1 MLNRS
6 PIAWSPSVLFLIAAI
21 LAPCAPASAAPPDV
35 VLYAADATNLRGAW
49 APRVDVSA
57 AGGQSI
63 ADSDNG
69 WSATSNALASPA
81 HSFDLTFTAA
91 ASTPYHVWFRLKAGG
106 DSKFNDSVYAQF
118 SDAVDG
124 NGGSLF
130 GIGTT
135 TGLVINLQ
143 RCNGCA
149 LSGWGWM
156 AGAYWLSQTSTLSF
170 ASSGTHT
177 LRIQTREDG
186 VAIDQVVLS
195 PAAYLSTAPGAQL
208 SDNTVVARPAIVATP
223 PSGSSPY
230 SGTAAAIPGVI
241 QAVNYDLGGEGVAY
255 HDMTPGNSGGVF
267 RSDGVDIEASSAGG
281 YNIGW
286 VAPGEWLNYTADV
299 AAAGQYSISF
309 AVASSGQGGTFHLE
323 MNGANVT
330 GSLTV
335 ANSGGW
341 QTWQTITASATLVA
355 GRQVARLIADSNG
368 ASAVGNFL
376 SIRFAAATPTVT
388 VSGSP
393 FSGTPAAIPGTIA
406 ASDFDNGAPGTAYA
420 DATPGNT
427 GGAYRSTDVDIE
439 ASSEGGYNIGWIAA
453 GEWLN
458 YTVNAASAGSYSL
471 QVRVASPG
479 GGALHVAFGA
489 PSSVSAPITIP
500 ATGGWQTWVTVSV
513 PVTLAAGRQAMA
525 AVFDTGG
532 LNLRTIT
539 LVPAPATPS
548 GSGSGPGSTI
558 TVAAGGDLQR
568 AIDAAVAGDTIL
580 LQAGATFAGSYVLP
594 VKSGSAFVTIRSSA
608 ADSSLPADGVRVSP
622 AHAGRLARVQGG
634 VAGMPAFVTAPG
646 AHHFRLQF
654 LEIVNTYA
662 NNDIIQFGDGSA
674 AQSTL
679 TNIAHDLVVD
689 RCYIHGDAS
698 GGQKR
703 GIALNS
709 ASASVVNSYIS
720 DIKSAESEAQALGGW
735 NGPGPYTITNNYLEA
750 SGENVMFGGS
760 DPYIPNLVPSDIVI
774 RQNTITK
781 PTSWRSLNYTVKNL
795 IELKN
800 AQRVT
805 IDGNVIENCWAAG
818 QQGFAIMMT
827 PRNQNGTAP
836 WSVVQQV
843 TISNNLIRHVA
854 SGIEVLGM
862 DDVHPSRATNSV
874 TITNNVMLD
883 VSTFWGGQGR
893 ALVTLGG
900 STITF
905 AHNTVF
911 TDGPSV
917 VYADVAP
924 VPGFVFS
931 NNIVPDN
938 VWALMGSGAA
948 AGNGSIA
955 AYYPGAV
962 VSRNVFIA
970 GSAATYPADN
980 YFPADAATVQFRNL
994 AAGDYGLATSSPY
1007 AAGATDGTAVG
1018 VNQMRIDAL
1027 IPR

>member
-1 MLNRS
+1 M
-6 PIAWSPSVLFLIAAI
+6 
-21 LAPCAPASAAPPDV
+21 D
-35 VLYAADATNLRGAW
+35 
-49 APRVDVSA
+49 
-57 AGGQSI
+57 
-63 ADSDNG
+63 
-69 WSATSNALASPA
+69 
-81 HSFDLTFTAA
+81 
-91 ASTPYHVWFRLKAGG
+91 
-106 DSKFNDSVYAQF
+106 
-118 SDAVDG
+118 
-124 NGGSLF
+124 
-130 GIGTT
+130 
-135 TGLVINLQ
+135 
-143 RCNGCA
+143 
-149 LSGWGWM
+149 
-156 AGAYWLSQTSTLSF
+156 GAYWLSQASTLSF

-177 LRIQTREDG
+177 LRVQTREDG

-195 PAAYLSTAPGAQL
+195 PATNLSTAPGAQL
-208 SDNTVVARPAIVATP
+208 SDNTVVAKPAIVATP

-230 SGTAAAIPGVI
+230 SGTAAAIPGTI
-241 QAVNYDLGGEGVAY
+241 QTVNYDLGGEGVAY
-255 HDMTPGNSGGVF
+255 HDTTPGNSGGAF

-281 YNIGW
+281 YNVGW
-286 VAPGEWLNYTADV
+286 VAAGEWLRYTADV
-299 AAAGQYSISF
+299 AAAGPYTISF
-309 AVASSGQGGTFHLE
+309 AVASSAQGGTFHLE
-323 MNGANVT
+323 MNGTNVT

-335 ANSGGW
+335 PNTGGW
-341 QTWQTITASATLVA
+341 QTWQTVTATATLAA
-355 GRQVARLIADSNG
+355 GRQVARLVADSSG
-368 ASAVGNFL
+368 ASAIGNFL
-376 SIRFAAATPTVT
+376 SIQFAATT

-393 FSGTPAAIPGTIA
+393 FGGTPAVIPGSIA
-406 ASDFDNGAPGTAYA
+406 ASDFDNGAAGIAYV

-439 ASSEGGYNIGWIAA
+439 ASSEGGYNVGWIAA

-458 YTVNAASAGSYSL
+458 YTVTAASAGSYTL
-471 QVRVASPG
+471 QLRAASPG
-479 GGALHVAFGA
+479 GGAMHVGFGA
-489 PSSVSAPITIP
+489 PSSVSAPLTIP
-500 ATGGWQTWVTVSV
+500 ATGGWQTWVTLSV
-513 PVTLAAGRQAMA
+513 PVTLAAGRQTMVVA
-525 AVFDTGG
+525 FDTSGF
-532 LNLRTIT
+532 NLRTIT
-539 LVPAPATPS
+539 LVAASATTPAG
-548 GSGSGPGSTI
+548 GSGTGSTV
-558 TVAAGGDLQR
+558 TVPAGGDLQR

-594 VKSGSAFVTIRSSA
+594 VKSGSGFITIRSSA
-608 ADSSLPADGVRVSP
+608 PDSSLPADGVRVSP
-622 AHAGRLARVQGG
+622 ANAGQFARVQGG

-679 TNIAHDLVVD
+679 SNVAHDLIVD
-689 RCYIHGDAS
+689 RCYIHGDAN

-709 ASASVVNSYIS
+709 ASTSVINSYIS
-720 DIKSAESEAQALGGW
+720 DIKSAESEAQALSGW

-760 DPYIPNLVPSDIVI
+760 DPYVPNLVPSDIVI

-781 PTSWRSLNYTVKNL
+781 PVSWRSLNYTVKNL

-818 QQGFAIMMT
+818 QQGFAIMLT

-854 SGIEVLGM
+854 SGIEVLGN
-862 DDVHPSRATNSV
+862 DDVNPSRATNAIA
-874 TITNNVMLD
+874 ITNNVMLD
-883 VSTFWGGQGR
+883 VSTAWGGQAR
-893 ALVTLGG
+893 TLVTLGG
-900 STITF
+900 SNITF

-911 TDGPSV
+911 SDGTSV

-931 NNIVPDN
+931 DNIVPDHA
-938 VWALMGSGAA
+938 WAVMGSGAA

-955 AYYPGAV
+955 AYFPGAV
-962 VSRNVFIA
+962 VSRNVFIG
-970 GSAATYPADN
+970 GSAATYPANN
-980 YFPADAATVQFRNL
+980 YFPADAATVQFRNVG
-994 AAGDYGLATSSPY
+994 AGDYGLALSSPY
-1007 AAGATDGTAVG
+1007 SASATDGTAVG
-1018 VNQMRIDAL
+1018 VNQTRIDAL